1 MASHSPEAD
10 AAPWRALFFEMLRK
24 TGNVSAA
31 AQHAGRARA
40 QLYRLRK
47 QDKGTNSGDKYT
59 ATQFGVDYETVPG
72 LKLGLIHTLFDGTAV
87 NGRANSDGNAT
98 RLQVRLNF

>member
-31 AQHAGRARA
+31 AYMPIFPALVQTGRRRCY
-40 QLYRLRK
+40 QWRL
-47 QDKGTNSGDKYT
+47 
-59 ATQFGVDYETVPG
+59 
-72 LKLGLIHTLFDGTAV
+72 I
-87 NGRANSDGNAT
+87 
-98 RLQVRLNF
+98 

>member
-31 AQHAGRARA
+31 ARHKRHWQISVWTIRRPVMIWPIYALHWPAGGGFVLACC
-40 QLYRLRK
+40 
-47 QDKGTNSGDKYT
+47 NSFLAG
-59 ATQFGVDYETVPG
+59 AFRG
-72 LKLGLIHTLFDGTAV
+72 
-87 NGRANSDGNAT
+87 
-98 RLQVRLNF
+98 